1 MATDLDAALEPVR
14 PRDPLAAPPERT
26 APRNYK
32 ALRLTGSYL
41 VLILLAALV
50 LFPVWMT
57 IVRAISDP
65 VRWLF
70 QGRPK
75 YPRWIDW
82 NVFSR
87 AWNRGDLASGLV
99 RSLVATSLI
108 TGVQLVTST
117 TSAYAFAF
125 LDFPLKKVIFAL
137 FMASLLLP
145 IEVTLIAN
153 TEFMRNHHWTS
164 TYQGL
169 VLPFL
174 ATALGTF
181 LLRQG
186 FLGIPQDIR
195 DATRMDGV
203 GHLRFLSRFAVP
215 LTRPVIGS
223 FTVISFLGAWNQY
236 VWPRAVID
244 RESFYTVQLSLTKLA
259 SDTPQDANLGPAG
272 ALIVALPILIL
283 LIVFQRTIVR
293 GLTAGAVKG

>member
-1 MATDLDAALEPVR
+1 MTATLEPVT
-14 PRDPLAAPPERT
+14 PPDPMANPPGPTAPPGTNRT
-26 APRNYK
+26 
-32 ALRLTGSYL
+32 LRLIGSYAL
-41 VLILLAALV
+41 LILLAALV

-57 IVRAISDP
+57 IVRALSDP
-65 VRWLF
+65 VKWLF

-87 AWNRGDLASGLV
+87 AWDRGNLGAGLI
-99 RSLVATSLI
+99 RSLVATTLI
-108 TGVQLVTST
+108 TGTQLVTST
-117 TSAYAFAF
+117 MSAYAFAF
-125 LDFPLKKVIFAL
+125 LDFPLKKIVFGL

-145 IEVTLIAN
+145 IEVTLVAN
-153 TEFMRNHHWTS
+153 TEVMRDLHWTS
-164 TYQGL
+164 TYQSL

-186 FLGIPQDIR
+186 FLGIPADIR
-195 DATRMDGV
+195 DAARMDGI
-203 GHLRFLSRFAVP
+203 GHLRFLTRFAVP

-223 FTVISFLGAWNQY
+223 FTVISFLAAWNQY

-244 RESFYTVQLSLTKLA
+244 RESFYTAQLSLTKLA
-259 SDTPQDANLGPAG
+259 SDSPQDANLGPAG

-283 LIVFQRTIVR
+283 LIAFQRTIVR